1 MNCEEFRFH
10 VVHALLGKASLRE
23 IDDCRVHMR
32 ACPACNQ
39 EAQATSFVIDLLKQ
53 AKVPPTSEA
62 FRRKLMERFQA
73 EIAAEATAEER
84 VSPFSWS
91 ERFEAQ
97 FAWVGY
103 RFRRSPGLRML
114 AAAAAVLFG
123 IVLFGYAASGLREP
137 KVEPSESF
145 DAYAPIPIELKF
157 ERIPTPPP
165 SVAEADRND
174 ARLETNIEPAP
185 NVQPPEIADPELQRQ
200 RNEVEAENQWKLYRF
215 EMRSRFEARLATAEP
230 RNEMDRAVLSALR
243 FLVDQQNADGSFDP
257 GEFQGQAALRPG
269 ITGLATLAL
278 LSNAERGVP
287 GGKYKEA
294 VGKAVRFLRHSADKD
309 GTIGRVVGLGER
321 DYEYTLFNHAVA
333 VAALAEHAAVAGTGR
348 TDALLRDAL
357 LKLSDLSRQRESD
370 TLVVT
375 DATTAPWV
383 AYAFD
388 LSRRAGIVPDFDLA
402 RASATAQS
410 FVRSLVAPGALE
422 RGITVAAQVGPW
434 ATSYA
439 LSTEGGVSAN
449 ETAPPLPLLL
459 DHLRRAELREPSRI
473 FFATLEMRRRGG
485 DEWERWQKEAT
496 QTFLATHAKD
506 GAWSSSYQWD
516 WISDGGSDLY
526 TTALAI
532 LTLSVEP
539 RPTR

>member
-1 MNCEEFRFH
+1 MNCEEFRFN

-32 ACPACNQ
+32 ACAACNQ

-53 AKVPPTSEA
+53 AKVPATSEA

-73 EIAAEATAEER
+73 EIAVEAAAEER
-84 VSPFSWS
+84 ASPFSWS

-103 RFRRSPGLRML
+103 RFRRSASLRVL

-123 IVLFGYAASGLREP
+123 IVLFGYAAAGLRDAAP
-137 KVEPSESF
+137 APSESF

-157 ERIPTPPP
+157 ERVPPP
-165 SVAEADRND
+165 PAVAVADTNEP
-174 ARLETNIEPAP
+174 RLETNIEPAP
-185 NVQPPEIADPELQRQ
+185 NVQPPEIADPELERQ
-200 RNEVEAENQWKLYRF
+200 RNEVEAENRLKLYRF

-230 RNEMDRAVLSALR
+230 RNDTDRAVLSALR

-357 LKLSDLSRQRESD
+357 LKLSDLSRQREPD
-370 TLVVT
+370 TLEVT

-388 LSRRAGIVPDFDLA
+388 LSRRAGIVPDFDLV
-402 RASATAQS
+402 RASAMAQS

-439 LSTEGGVSAN
+439 LSTEGGAPADA
-449 ETAPPLPLLL
+449 TAPPLPLLL

-506 GAWSSSYQWD
+506 GAWASSYQWD

-532 LTLSVEP
+532 LTLSVEA